1 VSRVISTTVE
11 HLPSGGTCTTIE
23 WEGGFKV
30 HQYRI
35 VDAVAVEPTPS
46 NAPRYQPGN
55 AGYRRA
61 MRIIDAKVNGG
72 EITPEEARQMEEDYI
87 TQSDREGSL

>member
-1 VSRVISTTVE
+1 MSEVIARTVQ
-11 HLPSGGTCTTIE
+11 HLPCGGTCTTLE
-23 WEGGFKV
+23 YKGGFKV
-30 HQYRI
+30 HQYKIGEI
-35 VDAVAVEPTPS
+35 VVAPSRSTAV
-46 NAPRYQPGN
+46 RYQPGN

-87 TQSDREGSL
+87 TRSDREERQ

>member
-1 VSRVISTTVE
+1 VSEVISRTVE
-11 HLPSGGTCTTIE
+11 RLPSGVTCTTIE
-23 WEGGFKV
+23 WEGGLKV
-30 HQYRI
+30 HTYTFAGI
-35 VDAVAVEPTPS
+35 AFAPS
-46 NAPRYQPGN
+46 PSTAPRYQPGN

-87 TQSDREGSL
+87 TRSDREESL